1 MTINSKPYPSI
12 ARRFALA
19 PLLSAMV
26 LGSGCLAMNESGPGG
41 NTAATSSG
49 GNSESGSTSTSSG
62 TKSESGSTSTPSA
75 GGGSTSSAPKDSSGS
90 APSFLVAL
98 RADSNRD
105 GRVDMTGNSDVP
117 DKLTA
122 SRAKGALF
130 LANLDDDSGRC
141 NYEAHEASES
151 CYDAADEVVNGPEDA
166 KDLAIVKS
174 LPMRVSDSAVGT
186 FTLSEGASKRVRV
199 FVQSSPGEYKALPH
213 NAKVSAEQLRSGLTL
228 GVEGKDIARDLKQ
241 WDGKIQ
247 LHIEVVDGRQ
257 RGKDSV
263 ALRVAPIL
271 THSHRDHVEK
281 LVASPVQGP
290 LLDRFRSDLEKATQA
305 ARVGKPLLLK
315 AGGVDE
321 WAQDYFE
328 PFYASIPGPKGPQT
342 MRVLLRS
349 DQERAP
355 AQLDLYTIAGR
366 DVAVAAIRLVKSED
380 ENPPGRDL
388 TYNSFGN
395 LETMPPMPGFPAG
408 RQVVGGSADKRIG
421 PSEAMMKLLYAQ
433 GVQDPIYLDVTW
445 LAVGHVDEFISFV
458 PSPDAKLGFKVL
470 VADPAGGLALLEKAI
485 KEGHGK
491 TPMISYVPQSAAE
504 KAAFKEAQLHNPTI
518 AAFVADKEIQDMQ
531 AYAERK
537 IAENL
542 VILRNAIGVTDED
555 IVRIPNFYWEGAA
568 EPMGGSKGG
577 GKSGARGSLRSSLGL
592 AQYLAAFSPEQRE
605 IERARLASRQD
616 DPNSERPPMTGSYL
630 PAAMN
635 MVVLPKNKFI
645 LMATQFGPR
654 INGEDIIQS
663 AVTKRIAEIG
673 YSARYVD
680 DFLTYHTGSG
690 DLHCGTNT
698 LRVPLTK
705 WWAP

>member
-1 MTINSKPYPSI
+1 MTFNSKSYPSI

-26 LGSGCLAMNESGPGG
+26 FGSGCFVSADSGLGVD
-41 NTAATSSG
+41 TAATSSG
-49 GNSESGSTSTSSG
+49 GKSQTGPTSTASSG
-62 TKSESGSTSTPSA
+62 TSA
-75 GGGSTSSAPKDSSGS
+75 GGSSSSSAPKDSTGS

-105 GRVDMTGNSDVP
+105 GRVDIAGHSDVP
-117 DKLTA
+117 DKLTI
-122 SRAKGALF
+122 SRDKGALF

-141 NYEAHEASES
+141 NYKAHEASEG
-151 CYDAADEVVNGPEDA
+151 CYDAADEIVNGLEDA
-166 KDLAIVKS
+166 KDLAVVKS
-174 LPMRVSDSAVGT
+174 IPMRVSDSAVGT
-186 FTLSEGASKRVRV
+186 VTFSQGASKHVRV
-199 FVQSSPGEYKALPH
+199 FIQPRPGEYKVLPD
-213 NAKVSAEQLRSGLTL
+213 NAKVSAQQLRSGLTL

-247 LHIEVVDGRQ
+247 LHLEVVDGRQ

-271 THSHRDHVEK
+271 THSHRDHVER
-281 LVASPVQGP
+281 LIASPVQDP
-290 LLDRFRSDLEKATQA
+290 LLDRFRSELEKATQA
-305 ARVGKPLLLK
+305 AQVGKPLLLK
-315 AGGVDE
+315 AGGEDE

-328 PFYASIPGPKGPQT
+328 AFYASIPGPTGPQT

-366 DVAVAAIRLVKSED
+366 DVAVAAIRIVKNED

-395 LETMPPMPGFPAG
+395 LETIPPLPGFPAG
-408 RQVVGGSADKRIG
+408 RQVVGGSPDKRIG

-458 PSPDAKLGFKVL
+458 PSPGAKLGFKVL
-470 VADPAGGLALLEKAI
+470 VADPAGGLAILQKAI
-485 KEGHGK
+485 KDGHGA

-504 KAAFKEAQLHNPTI
+504 KAAFKEAGIDNPSI
-518 AAFVADKEIQDMQ
+518 AAFVADKGIQDMQ

-537 IAENL
+537 VTENL
-542 VILRNAIGVTDED
+542 AILRKAIGITDED
-555 IVRIPNFYWEGAA
+555 IVRIPNFYWEGAEESVSGA
-568 EPMGGSKGG
+568 KGE
-577 GKSGARGSLRSSLGL
+577 GKSGARGPLRSSLGL

-605 IERARLASRQD
+605 KERERLAYLQD
-616 DPNSERPPMTGSYL
+616 DPDSERPPMTGSYL

-645 LMATQFGPR
+645 LMATQFGPK
-654 INGEDIIQS
+654 INGKDIIQD